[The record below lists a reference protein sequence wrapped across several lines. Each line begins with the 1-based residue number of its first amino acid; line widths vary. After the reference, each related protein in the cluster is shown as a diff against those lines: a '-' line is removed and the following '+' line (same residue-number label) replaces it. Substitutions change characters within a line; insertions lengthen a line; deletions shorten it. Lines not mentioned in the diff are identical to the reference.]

1 MVILCA
7 GWDGQA
13 ISSPTETLP
22 QAAVGIGDTAEAVIE
37 RHIQA
42 VGGRERLEAI
52 ATQCLQLDAQE
63 GRESFELT
71 VQFKGADQVL
81 LVASLP
87 NGIQIKQGRDDHGSW
102 WRQDPSGVREFSG
115 ARHELESLEMA
126 LCLNATVWLN
136 LQQGVTA
143 LSLEGEEMIGTNRC
157 QVLEATIAE
166 GASLKLCF
174 ETGSGLLVQAGG
186 SVLEDYR
193 TQGDVKLPHVI
204 RKGNGSR
211 LEVKNVTFNVPMDV
225 EQFRKPVAPSSGG
238 GAGGGQLDFATSLNP
253 GTQLGLVCRP
263 DPADFGRGKLS
274 ELSVYSPDSTN
285 PFQVDLR
292 GTDLSQVNVANRL
305 SDLLHADFDSKTV
318 WPATLP
324 DRFVPSKIM
333 DLGKI
338 PGLRMRELHRRGITG
353 KGIGLGIIDQTLLVD
368 HQEYR
373 DQLKTYE
380 ELHSPRGAPAQMH
393 GPAVASI
400 AVGKSVGVAPEADLY
415 YIAEMHGEMV
425 QGKLEWDFTWLAQA
439 IDRLVEI
446 NGTLP
451 KEHRIRVISISVGW
465 SPGQKGCAATDAAVA
480 QATQAGIFVIS
491 TALERTHQLAFHGL
505 GRYPL
510 EDPDQTESYGLGSW
524 WARGFLNGS
533 RRFSPGERLLVPMDA
548 RATASP
554 TGPEDYVYYAT
565 GGWSWSVPYLAGLYA
580 LACQV
585 DPDITPELF
594 WATALGT
601 GRVISV
607 APEGQSLELGNIV
620 DPIALVEALQQQRGA
635 AAN

>member
-1 MVILCA
+1 MVILCS
-7 GWDGQA
+7 GWAGQA
-13 ISSPTETLP
+13 KGGPADTLP
-22 QAAVGIGDTAEAVIE
+22 QGTVGIGNTPEAVIE

-42 VGGRERLEAI
+42 VGGRERLDAI
-52 ATQCLQLDAQE
+52 ATQCLQLDARE
-63 GRESFELT
+63 GRETFEVT

-87 NGIQIKQGRDDHGSW
+87 NGIQIKQGRDGQAPW

-115 ARHELESLEMA
+115 ARHELEFREMA
-126 LCLNATVWLN
+126 LCLNPTAWLN
-136 LQQGVTA
+136 FQQGVTA
-143 LSLEGEEMIGTNRC
+143 LSLKEEEMIGTNRC
-157 QVLEATIAE
+157 QVLEATLAE
-166 GASLKLCF
+166 GSSLKLCF
-174 ETGSGLLVQAGG
+174 ETGSGLLAQAGA

-193 TQGDVKLPHVI
+193 TEEDVKLPHVI

-211 LEVKNVTFNVPMDV
+211 LELKNVTFNVPMDA
-225 EQFRKPVAPSSGG
+225 EQFRKPVAPSSGV
-238 GAGGGQLDFATSLNP
+238 GAGGGQLDFTTSLNP

-263 DPADFGRGKLS
+263 APVDFGRGKLS
-274 ELSVYSPDSTN
+274 ELSVYSPESTS

-292 GTDLSQVNVANRL
+292 GTDLSQVNVADRL
-305 SDLLHADFDSKTV
+305 SDLLHADFDSRTV
-318 WPATLP
+318 WPPTLP
-324 DRFVPSKIM
+324 DGFVPSKIL
-333 DLGKI
+333 DLGKL

-353 KGIGLGIIDQTLLVD
+353 KGIGLAIIDQTLLVD

-373 DQLKTYE
+373 DRLKTYE

-400 AVGKSVGVAPEADLY
+400 AVGQSVGVAPEADLY
-415 YIAEMHGEMV
+415 YLAEMHGELV
-425 QGKLEWDFTWLAQA
+425 QGKLEWDFTWLAHA

-465 SPGQKGCAATDAAVA
+465 SPGQKGCDATDTAVA

-505 GRYPL
+505 GRDPL
-510 EDPDQTESYGLGSW
+510 QDPDQTESYGLGSW
-524 WARGFLNGS
+524 WARSFLNGS
-533 RRFSPGERLLVPMDA
+533 RRFNPGERLLVPMDA
-548 RATASP
+548 RTTASP
-554 TGPEDYVYYAT
+554 TGPEDYVYYAN

-585 DPDITPELF
+585 DPDVTPELF

-601 GRVISV
+601 GRVITL
-607 APEGQSLELGNIV
+607 APEGQRLELGTIV
-620 DPIALVEALQQQRGA
+620 DPIALIEALQ
-635 AAN
+635 

>member
-1 MVILCA
+1 MVILCS
-7 GWDGQA
+7 GWAGQA
-13 ISSPTETLP
+13 KGGPADTLP
-22 QAAVGIGDTAEAVIE
+22 QGTVGIGNTPEAVIE

-52 ATQCLQLDAQE
+52 ATQCLQLDARE
-63 GRESFELT
+63 GRETFEVT

-87 NGIQIKQGRDDHGSW
+87 NGIQIKQGRDGQAPW

-115 ARHELESLEMA
+115 ARHELEFREMA
-126 LCLNATVWLN
+126 LCLNPTAWLN
-136 LQQGVTA
+136 FQQGVTA
-143 LSLEGEEMIGTNRC
+143 LSLKEEEMIGTNRC
-157 QVLEATIAE
+157 QVLEATLAE
-166 GASLKLCF
+166 GSSLKLCF
-174 ETGSGLLVQAGG
+174 ETGSGLLAQAGA

-193 TQGDVKLPHVI
+193 TEEDVKLPHVI

-211 LEVKNVTFNVPMDV
+211 LELKNVTFNVPMDA
-225 EQFRKPVAPSSGG
+225 EQFRKPVAPSSGV
-238 GAGGGQLDFATSLNP
+238 GAGGGQLDFTTSLNP

-263 DPADFGRGKLS
+263 APVDFGRGKLS
-274 ELSVYSPDSTN
+274 ELSVYSPESTS

-292 GTDLSQVNVANRL
+292 GTDLSQVNVADRL
-305 SDLLHADFDSKTV
+305 SDLLHADFDSRTV
-318 WPATLP
+318 WPPTLP
-324 DRFVPSKIM
+324 DGFVPSKIL
-333 DLGKI
+333 DLGKL

-353 KGIGLGIIDQTLLVD
+353 KGIGLAIIDQTLLVD

-373 DQLKTYE
+373 DRLKTYE

-400 AVGKSVGVAPEADLY
+400 AVGQSVGVAPEADLY
-415 YIAEMHGEMV
+415 YLAEMHGELV
-425 QGKLEWDFTWLAQA
+425 QGKLEWDFTWLAHA

-465 SPGQKGCAATDAAVA
+465 SPGQKGCDATDTAVA

-505 GRYPL
+505 GRDPL
-510 EDPDQTESYGLGSW
+510 QDPDQTESYGLGSW
-524 WARGFLNGS
+524 WARSFLNGS
-533 RRFSPGERLLVPMDA
+533 RRFNPGERLLVPMDA
-548 RATASP
+548 RTTASP
-554 TGPEDYVYYAT
+554 TGPEDYVYYAN

-585 DPDITPELF
+585 DPDVTPELF

-601 GRVISV
+601 GRVITL
-607 APEGQSLELGNIV
+607 APEGQRLELGTIV
-620 DPIALVEALQQQRGA
+620 DPIALIEALQ
-635 AAN
+635 